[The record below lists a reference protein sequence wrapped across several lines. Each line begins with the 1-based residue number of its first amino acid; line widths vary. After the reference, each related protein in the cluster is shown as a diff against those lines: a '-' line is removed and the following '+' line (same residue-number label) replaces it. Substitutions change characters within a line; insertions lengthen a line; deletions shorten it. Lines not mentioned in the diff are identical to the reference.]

1 MTQNLG
7 KQRKRRT
14 FTDEYRAEVV
24 QLVHASDKPLAQIA
38 RDLDLSISAVRSW
51 VGKSKAKTRPQAKIN
66 EVDYEAENKALRKQ
80 IKVLEME
87 REILKKATA
96 FVCHERDQ

>member
-1 MTQNLG
+1 MG
-7 KQRKRRT
+7 KRRKRRT

-24 QLVHASDKPLAQIA
+24 QLVQASDKPLAQIA

-51 VGKSKAKTRPQAKIN
+51 VAKSKTKTKPQVKTSEI
-66 EVDYEAENKALRKQ
+66 DYEAENKALRKQ

-96 FVCHERDQ
+96 FFVKENS